1 MGNIMKSVFKVSALL
16 LLLVSFN
23 SFSAKVEDTQIE
35 AVGGCVATVKTLDV
49 GKQTIMQCPNGAITT
64 TYPDGSIVVIQNGQV
79 INLDAPK

>member
-1 MGNIMKSVFKVSALL
+1 MKNLVKVSVFFLAIFCV
-16 LLLVSFN
+16 N
-23 SFSAKVEDTQIE
+23 SFAAKVEDTKIE